1 MAYKIGTRVM
11 DIEGE
16 MYTVIEYK
24 DGTYVLEDILGDRD
38 EGIQEHE
45 IVLYDSA
52 HSKTLQEGSDM
63 ITSLEEKAMD
73 VMQVLSTLFEVLKGK
88 ES

>member
-1 MAYKIGTRVM
+1 MSYKIGTRVM

-38 EGIQEHE
+38 EGVQEHE
-45 IVLYDSA
+45 IVLYDST
-52 HSKTLQEGSDM
+52 HSKTFKEGSD
-63 ITSLEEKAMD
+63 IIASLEDKAID
-73 VMQVLSTLFEVLKGK
+73 VIQVLTTLFEVLKGK